1 VMGKLDL
8 LHPSPHSSNLPS
20 TDFSADRHCLRGR
33 IGVRGMGYHATGRTI
48 DSHGGGEGEGG
59 GDEGWGGGKGGT
71 MPYMDLER
79 LTFNIDYE
87 AFKQ

>member
-1 VMGKLDL
+1 LGSGGWATTL
-8 LHPSPHSSNLPS
+8 LEGRS
-20 TDFSADRHCLRGR
+20 T
-33 IGVRGMGYHATGRTI
+33 IM
-48 DSHGGGEGEGG
+48 GGEGEGG